1 MTFNEASDVCEE
13 IARRRDNAAATRIR
27 AAAADARR
35 YWTHKRYSD
44 VAIETARRVAAEVA
58 LIAEGC
64 LHFLG
69 RAPHGAAMFGSLAG
83 EAA

>member
-1 MTFNEASDVCEE
+1 MTFDEVSDVCEE
-13 IARRRDNAAATRIR
+13 IAQRRDNAAATRVR

-35 YWTHKRYSD
+35 YWTHERYSG

-58 LIAEGC
+58 LLAEGC
-64 LHFLG
+64 LHFLC
-69 RAPHGAAMFGSLAG
+69 RAPYGAAMFGSLAG

>member
-1 MTFNEASDVCEE
+1 MTFDEVSDVCEE
-13 IARRRDNAAATRIR
+13 IARRRDNAAATRVR
-27 AAAADARR
+27 AAAVDAKRF
-35 YWTHKRYSD
+35 WTHERYSD

-69 RAPHGAAMFGSLAG
+69 RAPHDAPTFGSLAG